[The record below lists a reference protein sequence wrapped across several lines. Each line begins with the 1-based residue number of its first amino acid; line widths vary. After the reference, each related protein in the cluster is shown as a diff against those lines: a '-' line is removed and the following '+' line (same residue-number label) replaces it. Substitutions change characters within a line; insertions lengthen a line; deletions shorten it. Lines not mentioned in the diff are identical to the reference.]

1 MDREEFVK
9 QYRKEVKP
17 IDPNSLD
24 TKAKQER
31 ARARNK
37 AIERERYSAKKG
49 TMARAK
55 KRKKKIRNKIA
66 TLILASAIGIGG
78 ITAVG
83 HLRGGEKESPNITQ
97 IAMENGIGAET
108 LGISE
113 DTMEKFEK
121 YDEFFSN
128 FDKNDTLTDEMVLA
142 MSNEIEGM
150 NYAVVKEKMAN
161 LLNEDAENVT
171 LHYSFEKND
180 GKFLTAITV
189 NEDNIAKE
197 QIFTGNKNLIM
208 PDRNTIPKSV
218 ENVITQL
225 NEFEN
230 LNNDLKEDK
239 ITKVNA
245 VKKLQKLYK
254 NISDIASSEFIKDEK
269 GNITLVHYEKEQAK
283 DKEQQKEH
291 DERG

>member
-9 QYRKEVKP
+9 QYRREVKP
-17 IDPNSLD
+17 IDPNSFD
-24 TKAKQER
+24 TKAKQYR

-55 KRKKKIRNKIA
+55 KRKRKIRNSIV
-66 TLILASAIGIGG
+66 TLILASAVGIGG
-78 ITAVG
+78 LTVVG
-83 HLRGGEKESPNITQ
+83 HLRGEKESPNITQ
-97 IAMENGIGAET
+97 IAMENAIGADD

-113 DTMEKFEK
+113 DTMEKFKK

-150 NYAVVKEKMAN
+150 NYAVVKEKMAK
-161 LLNEDAENVT
+161 LLNEDVENIK

-180 GKFLTAITV
+180 GKFLTTITV
-189 NEDNIAKE
+189 NEDNITKE

-208 PDRNTIPKSV
+208 PESNTIPKSV
-218 ENVITQL
+218 EDVITQL
-225 NEFEN
+225 NDFEN
-230 LNNDLKEDK
+230 LNSDLKEDK

-254 NISDIASSEFIKDEK
+254 NIADIASSEFIKDEK
-269 GNITLVHYEKEQAK
+269 GNITLVHYEKIKEQAQN
-283 DKEQQKEH
+283 KEER
-291 DERG
+291 DEQRG

>member
-9 QYRKEVKP
+9 QYRREVKP
-17 IDPNSLD
+17 IDPNSFD
-24 TKAKQER
+24 TKAKQDR

-55 KRKKKIRNKIA
+55 KRKRKIRNSIV
-66 TLILASAIGIGG
+66 TLILASAVGIGG
-78 ITAVG
+78 LTVVG
-83 HLRGGEKESPNITQ
+83 HLRGEKESPNITQ
-97 IAMENGIGAET
+97 IAMENAIGADD

-113 DTMEKFEK
+113 DTMEKFKK

-150 NYAVVKEKMAN
+150 NYAVVKEKMAK
-161 LLNEDAENVT
+161 LLNEDVENIK

-180 GKFLTAITV
+180 GKFLTTITV
-189 NEDNIAKE
+189 NEDNITKE

-208 PDRNTIPKSV
+208 PESNTIPKSV
-218 ENVITQL
+218 EDVITQL
-225 NEFEN
+225 NDFEN
-230 LNNDLKEDK
+230 LNSDLKEDK

-254 NISDIASSEFIKDEK
+254 NIADIASSEFIKDEK
-269 GNITLVHYEKEQAK
+269 GNITLVHYEKIKEQAQN
-283 DKEQQKEH
+283 KEER
-291 DERG
+291 DEQRG

>member
-9 QYRKEVKP
+9 QYRREVKP
-17 IDPNSLD
+17 IDPNSFD
-24 TKAKQER
+24 TKAKQDR

-55 KRKKKIRNKIA
+55 KRKRKIRNSIV
-66 TLILASAIGIGG
+66 TLILASAVGIGG
-78 ITAVG
+78 LTVVG
-83 HLRGGEKESPNITQ
+83 HLRGEKESPNITQ
-97 IAMENGIGAET
+97 IAMENAIGADD

-113 DTMEKFEK
+113 DTMEKFKK

-128 FDKNDTLTDEMVLA
+128 FDKNDTLTDEKVLA

-161 LLNEDAENVT
+161 LLNEDVENIK

-180 GKFLTAITV
+180 GKFLTTITV
-189 NEDNIAKE
+189 NEDNITKE

-208 PDRNTIPKSV
+208 PESNTIPKSV
-218 ENVITQL
+218 EDVITQL
-225 NEFEN
+225 NDFEN
-230 LNNDLKEDK
+230 LKSDLKEDK

-254 NISDIASSEFIKDEK
+254 NIADIASSEFIKDER
-269 GNITLVHYEKEQAK
+269 GNITLVHYEKVKEQAQN
-283 DKEQQKEH
+283 KEER
-291 DERG
+291 DEQRG

>member
-9 QYRKEVKP
+9 QYRREVKP
-17 IDPNSLD
+17 IDPNSFD
-24 TKAKQER
+24 TKAKQDR

-55 KRKKKIRNKIA
+55 KRKRKIRNSIV
-66 TLILASAIGIGG
+66 TLILASAVGIGG
-78 ITAVG
+78 LTVVG
-83 HLRGGEKESPNITQ
+83 HLRGEKESPNITQ
-97 IAMENGIGAET
+97 IAMENAVGADD

-113 DTMEKFEK
+113 DTMEKFKK

-150 NYAVVKEKMAN
+150 NYAVVKEKMAK
-161 LLNEDAENVT
+161 LLNEDVENIK

-180 GKFLTAITV
+180 GKFLTTITV
-189 NEDNIAKE
+189 NEDNITKE

-208 PDRNTIPKSV
+208 PESNTIPKSV
-218 ENVITQL
+218 EDVITQL
-225 NEFEN
+225 NDFEN
-230 LNNDLKEDK
+230 LNSDLKEDK

-254 NISDIASSEFIKDEK
+254 NIADIASSEFIKDEK
-269 GNITLVHYEKEQAK
+269 GNITLVHYEKIKEQAQN
-283 DKEQQKEH
+283 KEER
-291 DERG
+291 DEQRG

>member
-9 QYRKEVKP
+9 QYRREVKP

-55 KRKKKIRNKIA
+55 KRKRKIRNSIA
-66 TLILASAIGIGG
+66 TLILASAVGIGG
-78 ITAVG
+78 LTVVG
-83 HLRGGEKESPNITQ
+83 HLRGEKESPNITQ
-97 IAMENGIGAET
+97 IAMENGIGADA

-142 MSNEIEGM
+142 MSDEIEEM

-161 LLNEDAENVT
+161 LLNEDVENIK

-180 GKFLTAITV
+180 GKFLTAIAV
-189 NEDNIAKE
+189 NEGNASKE

-208 PDRNTIPKSV
+208 PDSNTIPKSV
-218 ENVITQL
+218 EDVITQL
-225 NEFEN
+225 NDFEN
-230 LNNDLKEDK
+230 LNSDLKEDK

-245 VKKLQKLYK
+245 VKKLKKLYE
-254 NISDIASSEFIKDEK
+254 NIADIASSEFIKDEK
-269 GNITLVHYEKEQAK
+269 GNITLVHYEKAKEQAQY
-283 DKEQQKEH
+283 KEEQ
-291 DERG
+291 DEQRG

>member
-9 QYRKEVKP
+9 QYRREVKP
-17 IDPNSLD
+17 IDPNSFD
-24 TKAKQER
+24 TKAKQDR

-55 KRKKKIRNKIA
+55 KRKRKIRNSIV
-66 TLILASAIGIGG
+66 TLILASAVGIGG
-78 ITAVG
+78 LTVVG
-83 HLRGGEKESPNITQ
+83 HLRGEKESPNITQ
-97 IAMENGIGAET
+97 IAMENAIGADD

-113 DTMEKFEK
+113 DTMEKFKK

-128 FDKNDTLTDEMVLA
+128 FDKNDTLTDEKVLD

-161 LLNEDAENVT
+161 LLNEDVENIK
-171 LHYSFEKND
+171 LHYSFEKSD
-180 GKFLTAITV
+180 GKFLTTITV
-189 NEDNIAKE
+189 NEDNITKE
-197 QIFTGNKNLIM
+197 QIFTANKNLIM
-208 PDRNTIPKSV
+208 PESNTIPKSV
-218 ENVITQL
+218 EDVITQL
-225 NEFEN
+225 NDFEN
-230 LNNDLKEDK
+230 LNSDLKEDK

-254 NISDIASSEFIKDEK
+254 NIADIASSEFIKDER
-269 GNITLVHYEKEQAK
+269 GNITLVHYEKVKEQAQN
-283 DKEQQKEH
+283 KEER
-291 DERG
+291 DEQRG

>member
-9 QYRKEVKP
+9 QYRREVKP
-17 IDPNSLD
+17 IDPNSFD
-24 TKAKQER
+24 TKAKQDR

-55 KRKKKIRNKIA
+55 KRKRKIRNSIV
-66 TLILASAIGIGG
+66 TLILASAVGIGG
-78 ITAVG
+78 LTVVG
-83 HLRGGEKESPNITQ
+83 HLRGEKESPNITQ
-97 IAMENGIGAET
+97 IAMENAIGADD

-113 DTMEKFEK
+113 DTMEKFKK

-128 FDKNDTLTDEMVLA
+128 FDKNDTLTDEKVLA

-150 NYAVVKEKMAN
+150 NYAVVKEKMSN
-161 LLNEDAENVT
+161 LLNEDN
-171 LHYSFEKND
+171 
-180 GKFLTAITV
+180 ITR
-189 NEDNIAKE
+189 E

-208 PDRNTIPKSV
+208 PESNTIPKSV
-218 ENVITQL
+218 EDVITQL
-225 NEFEN
+225 NDFEN
-230 LNNDLKEDK
+230 LNSDLKEDK

-254 NISDIASSEFIKDEK
+254 NIADIASSEFIKDER
-269 GNITLVHYEKEQAK
+269 GNITLVHYEKVKEQAQN
-283 DKEQQKEH
+283 KEER
-291 DERG
+291 DEQRG

>member
-9 QYRKEVKP
+9 QYRREVKP
-17 IDPNSLD
+17 IDPNSFD
-24 TKAKQER
+24 TKARQDR

-55 KRKKKIRNKIA
+55 KRKRKIRNSIV
-66 TLILASAIGIGG
+66 TLILASAVGIGG
-78 ITAVG
+78 LTVVG
-83 HLRGGEKESPNITQ
+83 HLRGEKDSPNITQ
-97 IAMENGIGAET
+97 IAMENAIGADD

-113 DTMEKFEK
+113 DTMEKFKK

-128 FDKNDTLTDEMVLA
+128 FDKNDTLTDEKVLA

-161 LLNEDAENVT
+161 LLNEDVENIK

-180 GKFLTAITV
+180 GKFLTTITV
-189 NEDNIAKE
+189 NEDNITKE
-197 QIFTGNKNLIM
+197 QIFTANKNLIM
-208 PDRNTIPKSV
+208 PESNTIPTSV

-225 NEFEN
+225 NDFEN
-230 LNNDLKEDK
+230 LNSDLKEDK

-245 VKKLQKLYK
+245 VKKLQKSYK
-254 NISDIASSEFIKDEK
+254 NIADIASSEFIKDEK
-269 GNITLVHYEKEQAK
+269 GNITLVHYEKVKEQAQN
-283 DKEQQKEH
+283 KEER
-291 DERG
+291 DEQRG

>member
-9 QYRKEVKP
+9 QYRREVKP

-55 KRKKKIRNKIA
+55 KRKRKIRNSIA
-66 TLILASAIGIGG
+66 TLILASAVGIGG
-78 ITAVG
+78 LTVVG
-83 HLRGGEKESPNITQ
+83 HLRGEKESPNITQ
-97 IAMENGIGAET
+97 IAMENAVGADA

-142 MSNEIEGM
+142 MSDEIEEM
-150 NYAVVKEKMAN
+150 NFSVVKEKMAN
-161 LLNEDAENVT
+161 LLNEDVNNIT
-171 LHYSFEKND
+171 LHYSFEKSD
-180 GKFLTAITV
+180 GEFLTAIAV
-189 NEDNIAKE
+189 NEGKLGKE

-208 PDRNTIPKSV
+208 PDSNTIPKSV
-218 ENVITQL
+218 EDVITQL
-225 NEFEN
+225 NDFKN
-230 LNNDLKEDK
+230 LNSDLKEDK

-245 VKKLQKLYK
+245 VKKLKKLYD
-254 NISDIASSEFIKDEK
+254 NIADIASSEFIKDEK
-269 GNITLVHYEKEQAK
+269 GNITLVHYEKAKEQAQY
-283 DKEQQKEH
+283 KEEH

>member
-9 QYRKEVKP
+9 QYRREVKP
-17 IDPNSLD
+17 IDPNSFD
-24 TKAKQER
+24 TKAKQDR

-55 KRKKKIRNKIA
+55 KRKRKIRNSIV
-66 TLILASAIGIGG
+66 TLILASAVGIGG
-78 ITAVG
+78 LTVVG
-83 HLRGGEKESPNITQ
+83 HLRGEKESPNITQ
-97 IAMENGIGAET
+97 IAMENAIGADD

-113 DTMEKFEK
+113 DTMEKFKK

-142 MSNEIEGM
+142 MSKEIEGM

-161 LLNEDAENVT
+161 LLNEDVENIK
-171 LHYSFEKND
+171 LHYSFEKSD
-180 GKFLTAITV
+180 GKFLTTITV
-189 NEDNIAKE
+189 NEDNITKE

-208 PDRNTIPKSV
+208 PESNTIPKPV

-225 NEFEN
+225 NDFEN
-230 LNNDLKEDK
+230 LNSDLKEDK

-254 NISDIASSEFIKDEK
+254 NIADIASSEFIKDER
-269 GNITLVHYEKEQAK
+269 GNITLVHYEKVKEQAQN
-283 DKEQQKEH
+283 KEER
-291 DERG
+291 DEQRG

>member
-9 QYRKEVKP
+9 QYRREVKP
-17 IDPNSLD
+17 IDPNSFD
-24 TKAKQER
+24 TKAKQDR

-55 KRKKKIRNKIA
+55 KRKRKIRNSIV
-66 TLILASAIGIGG
+66 TLILASAVGIGG
-78 ITAVG
+78 LTVVG
-83 HLRGGEKESPNITQ
+83 HLRGEKESPNITQ
-97 IAMENGIGAET
+97 IAMENAIGADD

-113 DTMEKFEK
+113 DTMEKFKK

-128 FDKNDTLTDEMVLA
+128 FDKNDTLTDEKVLA

-150 NYAVVKEKMAN
+150 NYAVEKEKMAN
-161 LLNEDAENVT
+161 LLNEDVENIK

-180 GKFLTAITV
+180 GKFLTTITV
-189 NEDNIAKE
+189 NEDNITKE
-197 QIFTGNKNLIM
+197 QIFTANKNLIM
-208 PDRNTIPKSV
+208 PDSNTIPKSV

-225 NEFEN
+225 NDFEN
-230 LNNDLKEDK
+230 LNSDLKEDK

-254 NISDIASSEFIKDEK
+254 NIADIASSEFIKDER
-269 GNITLVHYEKEQAK
+269 GNITLVHYEKVKEQAQN
-283 DKEQQKEH
+283 KEER
-291 DERG
+291 DEQRG

>member
-9 QYRKEVKP
+9 QYRREVKP
-17 IDPNSLD
+17 IDPNSFD
-24 TKAKQER
+24 TKAKQDR

-55 KRKKKIRNKIA
+55 KRKRKIRNSIV
-66 TLILASAIGIGG
+66 TLILASAVGIGG
-78 ITAVG
+78 LTVVG
-83 HLRGGEKESPNITQ
+83 HLRGEKESPNITQ
-97 IAMENGIGAET
+97 IAMENAIGADD

-113 DTMEKFEK
+113 DTMEKFKK

-128 FDKNDTLTDEMVLA
+128 FDKNDTLTDEKVLA

-161 LLNEDAENVT
+161 LLNEDVENIK

-180 GKFLTAITV
+180 GKFLTTITV
-189 NEDNIAKE
+189 NEDNITKE
-197 QIFTGNKNLIM
+197 QIFTANKNLIM
-208 PDRNTIPKSV
+208 PDSNTIPKSV

-225 NEFEN
+225 NDFEN
-230 LNNDLKEDK
+230 LNSDLKEDK

-254 NISDIASSEFIKDEK
+254 NIADIASSEFIKDERK
-269 GNITLVHYEKEQAK
+269 LCLLPKKI
-283 DKEQQKEH
+283 
-291 DERG
+291 

>member
-9 QYRKEVKP
+9 QYRREVKP
-17 IDPNSLD
+17 IDPNSFD
-24 TKAKQER
+24 TKAKQDR

-55 KRKKKIRNKIA
+55 KRKRKIRNSIV
-66 TLILASAIGIGG
+66 TLILASAVGIGG
-78 ITAVG
+78 LTVVG
-83 HLRGGEKESPNITQ
+83 HLRGEKESPNITQ
-97 IAMENGIGAET
+97 IAMENAVGADD

-113 DTMEKFEK
+113 DTMEKFKK

-150 NYAVVKEKMAN
+150 NYAVVKEKMAK
-161 LLNEDAENVT
+161 LLNEDVENIK

-180 GKFLTAITV
+180 GKFLTTITV
-189 NEDNIAKE
+189 NEDNITKE

-208 PDRNTIPKSV
+208 PESNTIPKSV
-218 ENVITQL
+218 EDVITQL
-225 NEFEN
+225 NDFEN
-230 LNNDLKEDK
+230 LNSDLKEDK

-254 NISDIASSEFIKDEK
+254 NIADIASSEFIKDEK
-269 GNITLVHYEKEQAK
+269 GNITLVHYEKVKEQAQN
-283 DKEQQKEH
+283 KEER
-291 DERG
+291 DEQRG

>member
-9 QYRKEVKP
+9 QYRREVKP
-17 IDPNSLD
+17 IDPNSFD
-24 TKAKQER
+24 TKAKQDR

-55 KRKKKIRNKIA
+55 KRKRKIRNSIV
-66 TLILASAIGIGG
+66 TLILASAVGIGG
-78 ITAVG
+78 LTVVG
-83 HLRGGEKESPNITQ
+83 HLRGEKESPNITQ
-97 IAMENGIGAET
+97 IAMENAVRADD

-113 DTMEKFEK
+113 DTMEKFKK

-161 LLNEDAENVT
+161 LLNEDVENIK

-180 GKFLTAITV
+180 GKFLTTITV
-189 NEDNIAKE
+189 NEDNITKE
-197 QIFTGNKNLIM
+197 QIFTGNRNLIM
-208 PDRNTIPKSV
+208 PDSNTIPTSV

-225 NEFEN
+225 NDFEN
-230 LNNDLKEDK
+230 LNSDLKEDK

-254 NISDIASSEFIKDEK
+254 NIADIASSEFIKDEK
-269 GNITLVHYEKEQAK
+269 GNITLVHYEKVKEQAQN
-283 DKEQQKEH
+283 KEER
-291 DERG
+291 DEQRG

>member
-9 QYRKEVKP
+9 QYRREVKP
-17 IDPNSLD
+17 IDPNSFD
-24 TKAKQER
+24 TKAKQDR

-55 KRKKKIRNKIA
+55 KRKRKIKNRIA
-66 TLILASAIGIGG
+66 ALILASAVGIGG
-78 ITAVG
+78 LTVVG
-83 HLRGGEKESPNITQ
+83 HLRGEKESPNITQ
-97 IAMENGIGAET
+97 IAMENAVGADD

-113 DTMEKFEK
+113 ETMEKFEK

-128 FDKNDTLTDEMVLA
+128 FDKNDILTDEMVLA

-150 NYAVVKEKMAN
+150 NFSVVKEKMAN
-161 LLNEDAENVT
+161 LLNEDVNNIT

-180 GKFLTAITV
+180 GKFLTAIAV
-189 NEDNIAKE
+189 NEGKVGKE
-197 QIFTGNKNLIM
+197 KIFTGNKNLIM
-208 PDRNTIPKSV
+208 PDSNTIPKSV
-218 ENVITQL
+218 EDVITQL
-225 NEFEN
+225 NDFEN
-230 LNNDLKEDK
+230 LNSDLKEDK

-254 NISDIASSEFIKDEK
+254 NIADIASSEFIKDEK
-269 GNITLVHYEKEQAK
+269 GNITLVHYEKVKEQAQNK
-283 DKEQQKEH
+283 KEQ
-291 DERG
+291 DEQRG

>member
-9 QYRKEVKP
+9 QYRREVKP
-17 IDPNSLD
+17 IDPNSFD
-24 TKAKQER
+24 TKAKQDR

-55 KRKKKIRNKIA
+55 KRKRRIRNSIV
-66 TLILASAIGIGG
+66 TLILASAVGIGG
-78 ITAVG
+78 LTVVG
-83 HLRGGEKESPNITQ
+83 HLRGEKESPNITQ
-97 IAMENGIGAET
+97 IAMENAVRADD

-113 DTMEKFEK
+113 DTMEKFKK

-161 LLNEDAENVT
+161 LLNEDVENIK
-171 LHYSFEKND
+171 LHYSFEKSD
-180 GKFLTAITV
+180 GKFLTTITV
-189 NEDNIAKE
+189 NEDNITKE
-197 QIFTGNKNLIM
+197 QIFTGNRNLIM
-208 PDRNTIPKSV
+208 PDSNTIPTSV

-225 NEFEN
+225 NDFEN
-230 LNNDLKEDK
+230 LNSDLKEDK

-254 NISDIASSEFIKDEK
+254 NIADIASSEFLKDEK
-269 GNITLVHYEKEQAK
+269 GNITLVHYEKVKEQAQN
-283 DKEQQKEH
+283 KEER
-291 DERG
+291 DEQRG

>member
-9 QYRKEVKP
+9 QYRREVKP
-17 IDPNSLD
+17 IDPNSFD
-24 TKAKQER
+24 TKAKQDR

-55 KRKKKIRNKIA
+55 KRKRKIRNSIV
-66 TLILASAIGIGG
+66 TLILASAVGIGG
-78 ITAVG
+78 LTVVG
-83 HLRGGEKESPNITQ
+83 HLRGEKESPNITQ
-97 IAMENGIGAET
+97 IAMENAIGADD

-161 LLNEDAENVT
+161 LLNEDVENIK

-180 GKFLTAITV
+180 GKFLTTITV
-189 NEDNIAKE
+189 NEDNITKE
-197 QIFTGNKNLIM
+197 QIFTANKN
-208 PDRNTIPKSV
+208 
-218 ENVITQL
+218 
-225 NEFEN
+225 
-230 LNNDLKEDK
+230 
-239 ITKVNA
+239 
-245 VKKLQKLYK
+245 
-254 NISDIASSEFIKDEK
+254 
-269 GNITLVHYEKEQAK
+269 
-283 DKEQQKEH
+283 
-291 DERG
+291 

>member
-9 QYRKEVKP
+9 QYRREVKP
-17 IDPNSLD
+17 IDPNSFD
-24 TKAKQER
+24 TKAKQDR

-55 KRKKKIRNKIA
+55 KRKRKIRNSIV
-66 TLILASAIGIGG
+66 TLILASAVGIGG
-78 ITAVG
+78 LTVVG
-83 HLRGGEKESPNITQ
+83 HLRGEKESPNITQ
-97 IAMENGIGAET
+97 IAMENAIGADD

-113 DTMEKFEK
+113 DTMEKFKK

-128 FDKNDTLTDEMVLA
+128 FDKNDTLTDEKVLA

-150 NYAVVKEKMAN
+150 NYAVVKEKMAK
-161 LLNEDAENVT
+161 LLNEDVENIK

-180 GKFLTAITV
+180 GKFLTTITV
-189 NEDNIAKE
+189 NEDNITKE

-208 PDRNTIPKSV
+208 PESNTIPTSV
-218 ENVITQL
+218 EDVITQL
-225 NEFEN
+225 NDFEN
-230 LNNDLKEDK
+230 LNSDLKEDK

-254 NISDIASSEFIKDEK
+254 NIANIASSEFIKDER
-269 GNITLVHYEKEQAK
+269 GNITLVHYEKVKEQAQN
-283 DKEQQKEH
+283 KEER
-291 DERG
+291 DEQRG

>member
-9 QYRKEVKP
+9 QYRREVKP
-17 IDPNSLD
+17 IDPNSFD
-24 TKAKQER
+24 TKAKQDR

-55 KRKKKIRNKIA
+55 KRKRKIRNSIV
-66 TLILASAIGIGG
+66 TLILASAVGIGG
-78 ITAVG
+78 LTVVG
-83 HLRGGEKESPNITQ
+83 HLRGEKESPNITQ
-97 IAMENGIGAET
+97 IAMENAIGADD

-113 DTMEKFEK
+113 DTMEKFKK

-128 FDKNDTLTDEMVLA
+128 FDKNDTLTDEKVLA

-161 LLNEDAENVT
+161 LLNEDVENIK

-180 GKFLTAITV
+180 GKFLTTITV
-189 NEDNIAKE
+189 NEDNITKE
-197 QIFTGNKNLIM
+197 QIFTANKNLIM
-208 PDRNTIPKSV
+208 PESNTIPKSV
-218 ENVITQL
+218 EDVITQL
-225 NEFEN
+225 NDFEN
-230 LNNDLKEDK
+230 LNSDLKEDK

-254 NISDIASSEFIKDEK
+254 NIADIASSEFIKDER
-269 GNITLVHYEKEQAK
+269 GNITLVHYEKVKEQAQN
-283 DKEQQKEH
+283 KEER
-291 DERG
+291 DEQRG

>member
-9 QYRKEVKP
+9 QYRREVKP
-17 IDPNSLD
+17 IDPNSFD
-24 TKAKQER
+24 TKAKQDR

-55 KRKKKIRNKIA
+55 KRKRKIRNSIV
-66 TLILASAIGIGG
+66 TLILASAVGIGG
-78 ITAVG
+78 LTVVG
-83 HLRGGEKESPNITQ
+83 HLRGEKESPNITQ
-97 IAMENGIGAET
+97 IAMENAIGADD

-113 DTMEKFEK
+113 DTMEKFKK

-128 FDKNDTLTDEMVLA
+128 FDKNDTLTDEKVLD

-161 LLNEDAENVT
+161 LLNEDVENIK

-180 GKFLTAITV
+180 GKFLTTITV
-189 NEDNIAKE
+189 NEDNITKE
-197 QIFTGNKNLIM
+197 QIFTANKNLIM
-208 PDRNTIPKSV
+208 PESNTIPKSV
-218 ENVITQL
+218 EDVITQL
-225 NEFEN
+225 NDFEN
-230 LNNDLKEDK
+230 LNSDLKEDK

-254 NISDIASSEFIKDEK
+254 NIADIASSEFIKDER
-269 GNITLVHYEKEQAK
+269 GNITLVHYEKVKEQAQN
-283 DKEQQKEH
+283 KEER
-291 DERG
+291 DEQRG

>member
-9 QYRKEVKP
+9 QYRREVKP
-17 IDPNSLD
+17 IDPNSFD
-24 TKAKQER
+24 TKAKQDR

-55 KRKKKIRNKIA
+55 KRKSKIRNSIV
-66 TLILASAIGIGG
+66 TLILASAVGIGG
-78 ITAVG
+78 LTVVG
-83 HLRGGEKESPNITQ
+83 HLRGEKESPNITQ
-97 IAMENGIGAET
+97 IAMENAIGADD

-113 DTMEKFEK
+113 DTMEKFKK

-128 FDKNDTLTDEMVLA
+128 FDKNDTLTDEKVLA

-161 LLNEDAENVT
+161 LLNEDVENIK

-180 GKFLTAITV
+180 GKFLTTITV
-189 NEDNIAKE
+189 NEDNITKE
-197 QIFTGNKNLIM
+197 QIFTANKNLIM
-208 PDRNTIPKSV
+208 PDSNTIPKSV

-225 NEFEN
+225 NDFEN
-230 LNNDLKEDK
+230 LNSDLKEDK

-254 NISDIASSEFIKDEK
+254 NIADIASSEFIKDER
-269 GNITLVHYEKEQAK
+269 GNITLVHYEKVKEQAQN
-283 DKEQQKEH
+283 KEER
-291 DERG
+291 DEQRG

>member
-9 QYRKEVKP
+9 QYRREVKP
-17 IDPNSLD
+17 IDPNSFD
-24 TKAKQER
+24 TKAKQDR

-55 KRKKKIRNKIA
+55 KRKRKIKNRIA
-66 TLILASAIGIGG
+66 TLILASAVGIGG
-78 ITAVG
+78 LTVVG
-83 HLRGGEKESPNITQ
+83 HLRGEKESPNITQ
-97 IAMENGIGAET
+97 IAMENAVGADD

-113 DTMEKFEK
+113 ETMEKFEK

-128 FDKNDTLTDEMVLA
+128 FDKNDILTDEMVLA

-150 NYAVVKEKMAN
+150 NFSVVKEKMAN
-161 LLNEDAENVT
+161 LLNEDVNNIT
-171 LHYSFEKND
+171 LHYSFEKSD
-180 GKFLTAITV
+180 GKFLTAIIV
-189 NEDNIAKE
+189 NEDNITKE

-208 PDRNTIPKSV
+208 PDSNTIPKSV
-218 ENVITQL
+218 EDVITQL
-225 NEFEN
+225 NDFEN
-230 LNNDLKEDK
+230 LNSDLKEDK

-254 NISDIASSEFIKDEK
+254 NIADIASSEFIKDEK
-269 GNITLVHYEKEQAK
+269 GNITLVHYEKVKEQAQN
-283 DKEQQKEH
+283 KEER
-291 DERG
+291 DEQRG